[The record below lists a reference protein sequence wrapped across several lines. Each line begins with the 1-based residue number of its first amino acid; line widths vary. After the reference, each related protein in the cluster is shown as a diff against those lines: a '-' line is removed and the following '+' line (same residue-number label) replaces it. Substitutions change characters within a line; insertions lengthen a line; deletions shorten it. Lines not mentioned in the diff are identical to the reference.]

1 MPRDPVDAIFA
12 LHGIQGTW
20 RVLAATGVANR
31 IYGTQ
36 DVVLRIATDH
46 PDAVV
51 DARTESV
58 AAPAAFKAGVLT
70 PRLIVFDDSRT
81 LIDRPYSIWE
91 RIHADT
97 LGLVE
102 LEMNQLEEVW
112 REVGRE
118 IGHLHSG
125 VPVCPDPKGY
135 LDMPGREFNLDSVLK
150 RLVDAG
156 HTSDATAREIALLIR
171 YLSPYISRTNSDCF
185 VHNDLH
191 GMNIMCSQTGDLR
204 AIIDWGDAGWG
215 DPALDFAAV
224 PLDQMSSALAGYGPE
239 NRKRLGDVPEAR
251 FVWDRL
257 HNAMD
262 DAIENAEKLVP
273 IAAYRRFLDQC
284 FR

>member
-1 MPRDPVDAIFA
+1 MSRDLVDAIFA
-12 LHGIQGTW
+12 LHGIRGAW
-20 RVLAATGVANR
+20 KVLAATGVANR
-31 IYGTQ
+31 IYATQ

-58 AAPAAFKAGVLT
+58 AAPAAFEAGVMT

-112 REVGRE
+112 RAVGRE

-125 VPVCPDPKGY
+125 VRVCLDPNGY
-135 LDMPGREFNLDSVLK
+135 LDTPGRELNLDSVLN

-156 HTSDATAREIALLIR
+156 HTSDAMAREIALLIHD
-171 YLSPYISRTNSDCF
+171 LSPYISQTNSDCF

-191 GMNIMCSQTGDLR
+191 GMNIMCSRTGDLR

-224 PLDQMSSALAGYGPE
+224 PLDQMSWALAGYGPE
-239 NRKRLGDVPEAR
+239 NKKRLGDAPEAR
-251 FVWDRL
+251 FIWDRL
-257 HNAMD
+257 HTAMD
-262 DAIENAEKLVP
+262 DAIESAEKLVP
-273 IAAYRRFLDQC
+273 IAAYRCFLEQS
-284 FR
+284 

>member
-12 LHGIQGTW
+12 LHGIHGAW
-20 RVLAATGVANR
+20 KVLAATGVANR
-31 IYGTQ
+31 IYATQ

-58 AAPAAFKAGVLT
+58 AAPAALEAGVMT

-91 RIHADT
+91 HIHADT

-118 IGHLHSG
+118 IGRLHSG
-125 VPVCPDPKGY
+125 VSVCPDPHGY
-135 LDMPGREFNLDSVLK
+135 LDTPSREFNLDSVLQ

-156 HTSDATAREIALLIR
+156 HTSDATACEIALLIR
-171 YLSPYISRTNSDCF
+171 DLSPYISRTNSDCF

-191 GMNIMCSQTGDLR
+191 GMNIMCSRTGDLR
-204 AIIDWGDAGWG
+204 AILDWGMQAGATRRSISPQFLSIRCYRLLRDMGRKTGSVWATR
-215 DPALDFAAV
+215 PKPV
-224 PLDQMSSALAGYGPE
+224 SSGTVCTMRWTTQLRMP
-239 NRKRLGDVPEAR
+239 KS
-251 FVWDRL
+251 
-257 HNAMD
+257 
-262 DAIENAEKLVP
+262 
-273 IAAYRRFLDQC
+273 
-284 FR
+284 

>member
-12 LHGIQGTW
+12 LHGIGGAW
-20 RVLAATGVANR
+20 KVLAATGVANR
-31 IYGTQ
+31 IYATR
-36 DVVLRIATDH
+36 DVVLRVATDH
-46 PDAVV
+46 PDAVA

-58 AAPAAFKAGVLT
+58 AAPAAFEAGVMT
-70 PRLIVFDDSRT
+70 PRLIVFDDSRK

-118 IGHLHSG
+118 IGRLHAE
-125 VPVCPDPKGY
+125 VRVCRDPHGY
-135 LDMPGREFNLDSVLK
+135 LDTPGREFNLDSVLK
-150 RLVDAG
+150 VLVDAA
-156 HTSDATAREIALLIR
+156 HTSDVTAREIALLIR
-171 YLSPYISRTNSDCF
+171 DLSPYISRTNSDCF
-185 VHNDLH
+185 VHNDLQ
-191 GMNIMCSQTGDLR
+191 GMNIMCSRTGHLR

-239 NRKRLGDVPEAR
+239 NRKGLGDAPEAR

-273 IAAYRRFLDQC
+273 IAAYRRFLEQS
-284 FR
+284 